1 MKFST
6 HRLPVPKCRILRLN
20 CEGFALVIALSLMA
34 FVVLLLL
41 SISALVRV
49 ELAGAD
55 QTVQQMKAEQVA
67 LLSLNLAI
75 GKLQQTTGADT
86 RITAPASTVVDS
98 SGAIPHVTGVWRS
111 WEGLDHDIENGGK
124 PIAPNYEIKK
134 EDYNAGSPE
143 SGRFLGWLVSSAVSG
158 YSAETP
164 PSVQET
170 VNTVTL
176 LGDASVGV
184 DSSDPDYAKEH
195 EVHVVPTDIADE
207 AVYAWWVQGLNT
219 KALIEQAE
227 PLPDADAFEQWAN
240 RLNSNAHYDAEVFG
254 IPDSDELNRLVTF
267 SSFKLIDASGSTDV
281 GEIAQQN
288 YHSLTHYSR
297 GLLTNAATGGWKRD
311 LSLFGEKWQSLDHNF
326 IDANPDYRVPWGTPV
341 SGSGE
346 SEDEDEI
353 TFSTFNLAPGETN
366 EAALKWDVSGNSA
379 LIYGWG
385 TDRQVSMTWNS
396 LADFASL
403 YKNLQQDANGNPY
416 YNFYNSLGLNAGGN
430 TVATGERFSIVEPM
444 IVRWQTVLSLASQ
457 EVISEEGDEGDEGDE
472 AGPTYVP
479 LVGVSPSVTYY
490 NPYNVAIDSSG
501 YNEDLLQLAHKGG
514 EVDFPVRLSFE
525 IDSETITP
533 WKLPLLMGMNAEN
546 GNQNRWNIKPKP
558 STLAD
563 KKWKPG
569 ESRIIGR
576 PGITGITSGF
586 GVVSINAGM
595 SDVPYFTKLRNSLKD
610 KTPIPENGYAGD
622 QTYEVKWQRFEH
634 SGFVSGWLRN
644 NSQRVAYSRHLTYHV
659 SDDSSLIDEKSP
671 INLSENERTLKVRLD
686 EVTYD
691 EEKFEPFLSM
701 ALTKRN
707 LFDTYAASKGY
718 INNKLILPPWLTSGE
733 GIEKSSYEWKID
745 RLNGQVDPNILNYND
760 DLAAGTDVSGFVGTS
775 FASESGLAR
784 WVTAELPTQALL
796 SICELQHFD
805 PAYINPHVPRVANA
819 LGNSHAT
826 PFIQK
831 DEIQIAGQDGYDHSY
846 VFNHIMFDDWFVSSI
861 SPELQ
866 PFSAN
871 IVAGREIDAVL
882 KDFLTGEGELKNAA
896 YVPAFLLSEEAAEE
910 YVEDTYKNSANSWAS
925 VAADLEVK
933 GMFNVNS
940 TSVDAWKALLRN
952 VKDGRVPHQTIDT
965 ENLGSWE
972 MDLGPE
978 YADAP
983 VSRTS
988 VTGDE
993 FSSGNDAQLLA
1004 QPLEWTDTQLD
1015 ALAEEIVKQVKLR
1028 GPFLSLSEFINRQL
1042 SEDDDLALAGAVES
1056 ALMALAD
1063 YGVGN
1068 SKNPYS
1074 EILSVFPVDEMESYI
1089 DQDGVEVQYPKYLAR
1104 QFSDHESYYEF
1115 PKAAEGHVAYGTPG
1129 WTRQADILRPIAP
1142 VLSVRDDSFTVRSY
1156 GATKDLRG
1164 NVVAEAWCEAIVKR
1178 TAEYVDPSNEKD
1190 DFVDL
1195 SDANEAF
1202 GRKFEIVAFR
1212 WLTEDE
1218 L

>member
-1 MKFST
+1 MPM
-6 HRLPVPKCRILRLN
+6 H
-20 CEGFALVIALSLMA
+20 GFALVIALGLMA

-41 SISALVRV
+41 SISALLRIEV
-49 ELAGAD
+49 AGAD
-55 QTVQQMKAEQVA
+55 KSLQRMKAEQVA
-67 LLSLNLAI
+67 LLSLNLAV
-75 GKLQQTTGADT
+75 GKLQGTAGADT
-86 RITAPASTVVDS
+86 RVTAPANTL
-98 SGAIPHVTGVWRS
+98 SGNPDTTPQLTGVWRS
-111 WEGLDHDIENGGK
+111 WEGLNHDKSDAGK
-124 PIAPNYEIKK
+124 PIVPNYSIKS
-134 EDYNAGSPE
+134 EDYSEDNPE
-143 SGRFLGWLVSSAVSG
+143 QGRFLGWLVSGSEGGNSADVPPTLSESAV
-158 YSAETP
+158 
-164 PSVQET
+164 T
-170 VNTVTL
+170 VPL
-176 LGDASVGV
+176 LGKGTVGQDA
-184 DSSDPDYAKEH
+184 SDPDYAIEN
-195 EVHVVPTDIADE
+195 EVHLVPTNIEDE
-207 AVYAWWVQGLNT
+207 GAQGAAYAWWIQGLNT
-219 KALIEQAE
+219 KALIKQAE
-227 PLPDADAFEQWAN
+227 PLPDADELELWAN
-240 RLNSNAHYDAEVFG
+240 RQNSNAHYDSEVFG
-254 IPDSDELNRLVTF
+254 IPDSDELNRVVTF
-267 SSFKLIDASGSTDV
+267 SSFKLLDASGTTDV

-311 LSLFGEKWQSLDHNF
+311 LSLFGEKWQTLDHNF
-326 IDANPDYRVPWGTPV
+326 INSNPDYRVPWGTPV

-346 SEDEDEI
+346 SEDEDESI
-353 TFSTFNLAPGETN
+353 FSTFNLAPGETN

-385 TDRQVSMTWNS
+385 TDQQVSMTWNS

-416 YNFYNSLGLNAGGN
+416 YNFYNSLN
-430 TVATGERFSIVEPM
+430 TSSRATGERFSIIEPM
-444 IVRWQTVLSLASQ
+444 IVRWQTILSLASQ
-457 EVISEEGDEGDEGDE
+457 AVTEEDET
-472 AGPTYVP
+472 TYVP

-490 NPYNVAIDSSG
+490 NPYNVTIDSTG
-501 YNEDLLQLAHKGG
+501 YYEDTLQIDKG
-514 EVDFPVRLSFE
+514 EFPIKLTFE
-525 IDSETITP
+525 IDEKTIVP
-533 WKLPLLMGMNAEN
+533 WRLPLLMGMNTVKN
-546 GNQNRWNIKPKP
+546 NQNRWNVRPMI
-558 STLAD
+558 SSLAD
-563 KKWKPG
+563 QKWKPG
-569 ESRIIGR
+569 ESRILGR
-576 PGITGITSGF
+576 PNIS
-586 GVVSINAGM
+586 GVVSGTSNVNIRSGM
-595 SDVPYFTKLRNSLKD
+595 SDVPYFTKLRNSLQD
-610 KTPIPENGYAGD
+610 KTQMPENGYEGTG
-622 QTYEVKWQRFEH
+622 TYEVKWERYAH
-634 SGFVSGWLRN
+634 SGSAPGWLRTDK
-644 NSQRVAYSRHLTYHV
+644 SRVSTTRSLPFHV
-659 SDDSSLIDEKSP
+659 SADADEINEKSP
-671 INLSENERTLKVRLD
+671 INLTAGERAVSVTLNSVN
-686 EVTYD
+686 YD

-718 INNKLILPPWLTSGE
+718 VNNKLILSPVILTSGE

-760 DLAAGTDVSGFVGTS
+760 DLSAGTDVSAFVGTS

-784 WVTAELPTQALL
+784 WVTAELPIQPLL

-805 PAYINPHVPRVANA
+805 PAYISPDVPRVANA

-831 DEIQIAGQDGYDHSY
+831 NEIQIAGQDGYDHSY

-861 SPELQ
+861 SPELE

-882 KDFLTGEGELKNAA
+882 KDFLTGEGELKNTA
-896 YVPAFLLSEEAAEE
+896 YVPAFLLTEEAAEE
-910 YVEDTYKNSANSWAS
+910 YVEGTYKNSANSWAS

-952 VKDGRVPHQTIDT
+952 VKDGRVPHQTVDT

-1042 SEDDDLALAGAVES
+1042 SNDDDLALAGAVES

-1063 YGVGN
+1063 YGVGD

-1164 NVVAEAWCEAIVKR
+1164 NIVAEAWCEAIVKR

-1195 SDANEAF
+1195 SDVNEAF